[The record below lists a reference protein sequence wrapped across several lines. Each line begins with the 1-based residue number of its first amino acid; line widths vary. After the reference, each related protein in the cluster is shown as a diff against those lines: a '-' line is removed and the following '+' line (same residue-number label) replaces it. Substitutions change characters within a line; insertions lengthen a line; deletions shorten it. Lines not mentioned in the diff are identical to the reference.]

1 MHNFRPKTLFVGNK
15 SIYLPTCQ
23 STNDEAALLLRQ
35 ESVAEGTLIVT
46 DYQTAGRGQRG
57 NQWLSQ
63 PAENLTFSL
72 ILKPSFLIASEQFCL
87 NVAVSL
93 GVFDGLEPLLG
104 DGLKI
109 KWPNDLYFKNQK
121 LGGILIE
128 NNLQGS
134 RLETSI
140 VGIGLNVN
148 QINFENLNATSLRCI
163 NGKTTELPELL
174 GELLIKLEENYLL
187 LRNGHYNRLKMRYLH
202 NLFRYQEQNLF
213 QDAQQ
218 RTFAG
223 TIMGINET
231 GKLAINSQNKLHYF
245 DFKEISYV
253 I

>member
-1 MHNFRPKTLFVGNK
+1 MHKIRPKTLFVGKK
-15 SIYLPTCQ
+15 SVYLPTCQ

-35 ESVAEGTLIVT
+35 ESVAEGTVITT
-46 DYQTAGRGQRG
+46 DYQAAGRGQRG
-57 NQWLSQ
+57 NQWLTQ
-63 PAENLTFSL
+63 PNENLTFSI
-72 ILKPSFLIASEQFCL
+72 ILKPNFLTASEQFSL

-93 GVFDGLEPLLG
+93 GVFDTLELFLG
-104 DGLKI
+104 EGLKI

-128 NNLQGS
+128 NSLQGS

-140 VGIGLNVN
+140 MGIGLNVN
-148 QINFENLNATSLRCI
+148 QIDFENLNATSLRRLI
-163 NGKTTELPELL
+163 GKTFELPELL
-174 GELLIKLEENYLL
+174 EELLVKLEENYLL

-202 NLFRYQEQNLF
+202 NLFRYQEQHLF

-218 RTFAG
+218 RTFRG

-231 GKLAINSQNKLHYF
+231 GKLAINVENKLCYF